1 MKRIVQTVLVLAA
14 IGCALVLSGT
24 ATVALA
30 AAVNVPGWAH
40 PAAVG
45 IVEVVAVTGTWLW
58 VTEPR
63 LRWEAATAVVLAS
76 AVSGYAGVHAYGPF
90 GLVGPVGAIVTTH
103 LVARAWTV
111 PATAGQNPVVD
122 EGADILRTLHPNGV
136 RTSSDP
142 ERMPDLEHVDERGLS
157 RLWET
162 AEEVEETVPGS
173 LLAQLDQAE
182 PGSGLDRSRSGAGDD
197 RRVTPVVDRAAELI
211 ADGAG
216 RRRLAKELDITEH
229 QARELLAARRNGHP
243 VITR

>member
-76 AVSGYAGVHAYGPF
+76 AVSGYAGVHAYGAF

-111 PATAGQNPVVD
+111 PATTGQGLVVD
-122 EGADILRTLHPNGV
+122 EGADTVRTPHPDGV
-136 RTSSDP
+136 RTVP
-142 ERMPDLEHVDERGLS
+142 E
-157 RLWET
+157 
-162 AEEVEETVPGS
+162 
-173 LLAQLDQAE
+173 LDQAE
-182 PGSGLDRSRSGAGDD
+182 PGADDD
-197 RRVTPVVDRAAELI
+197 RRQPPVVDRAEALI

-216 RRRLAKELDITEH
+216 RRRLAKELEITEH
-229 QARELLAARRNGHP
+229 QARELLAGRRNGQ
-243 VITR
+243 VVGS

>member
-76 AVSGYAGVHAYGPF
+76 AVSGYAGVHAYGAF

-103 LVARAWTV
+103 LVARAWIV
-111 PATAGQNPVVD
+111 PATTGQGPVVD
-122 EGADILRTLHPNGV
+122 EGAATVRTPHPDGV
-136 RTSSDP
+136 RTVP
-142 ERMPDLEHVDERGLS
+142 E
-157 RLWET
+157 
-162 AEEVEETVPGS
+162 
-173 LLAQLDQAE
+173 LDQAE
-182 PGSGLDRSRSGAGDD
+182 PGADDD
-197 RRVTPVVDRAAELI
+197 RRQPPVVDRAEALI

-216 RRRLAKELDITEH
+216 RRRLAKELAITEH
-229 QARELLAARRNGHP
+229 QARELLAGRRNGQ
-243 VITR
+243 VVGS

>member
-76 AVSGYAGVHAYGPF
+76 AVSGYAGVHAYGVF

-111 PATAGQNPVVD
+111 PPAPAEPTTGQSLVVD
-122 EGADILRTLHPNGV
+122 EGADSVRTPHPNGV
-136 RTSSDP
+136 RTISDLHQS
-142 ERMPDLEHVDERGLS
+142 E
-157 RLWET
+157 
-162 AEEVEETVPGS
+162 AGS
-173 LLAQLDQAE
+173 D
-182 PGSGLDRSRSGAGDD
+182 LDRSQGGAGAGQNQALD
-197 RRVTPVVDRAAELI
+197 VDRVDVLL

-216 RRRLAKELDITEH
+216 RRRLARELDITEH
-229 QARELLAARRNGHP
+229 QARELIAGRRNGQ
-243 VITR
+243 VVGS